1 MVKQTLHNL
10 KIIYKYGKDFKKSL
24 ISRFN
29 EIYAECGNNY
39 IKWVE
44 RMEEL
49 EKAGKVKTEWLK
61 RDNIKTIWDK

>member
-1 MVKQTLHNL
+1 MEKDIN
-10 KIIYKYGKDFKKSL
+10 DFKKSL

-61 RDNIKTIWDK
+61 RDNINSIWDK